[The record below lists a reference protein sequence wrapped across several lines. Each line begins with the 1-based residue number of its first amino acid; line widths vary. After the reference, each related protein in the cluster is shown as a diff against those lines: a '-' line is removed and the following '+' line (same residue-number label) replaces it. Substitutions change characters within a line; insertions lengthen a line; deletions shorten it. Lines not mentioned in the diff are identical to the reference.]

1 MRGAGI
7 GGAAAAS
14 YCYLNCD
21 LLDPEWVMV
30 ARSITQLRRR
40 HLVTAFPPAVVRRRP
55 RQPQLEL
62 GWSWVGFVDLGW
74 NFGSGVFG
82 GFGAG

>member
-30 ARSITQLRRR
+30 ARAITRRTVGV
-40 HLVTAFPPAVVRRRP
+40 LDPWIIVR
-55 RQPQLEL
+55 
-62 GWSWVGFVDLGW
+62 
-74 NFGSGVFG
+74 
-82 GFGAG
+82 